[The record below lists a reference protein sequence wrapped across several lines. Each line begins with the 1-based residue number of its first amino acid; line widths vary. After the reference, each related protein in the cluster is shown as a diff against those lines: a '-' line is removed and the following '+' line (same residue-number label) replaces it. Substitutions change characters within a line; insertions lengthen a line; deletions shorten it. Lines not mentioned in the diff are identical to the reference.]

1 MADLTITA
9 ANVLLSSGRTDT
21 GTAGATIT
29 AGQAIYIDASD
40 SNKLKLAQ
48 SDGTAAEAAAV
59 GIALHAALAGQPLT
73 YAKHGAVIDIG
84 ATTAAG
90 LLYYLSN
97 TAGGVCPVADL
108 GSADYVTVLGYG
120 NDTSGAF
127 TVHILAT
134 GEQLA

>member
-1 MADLTITA
+1 MADLTVTA
-9 ANVLLSSGRTDT
+9 AQVVLTSGET
-21 GTAGATIT
+21 GRANAAETIT
-29 AGQAIYIDASD
+29 AGQAVYLNGSSLAA
-40 SNKLKLAQ
+40 LAQ
-48 SDGTAAEAAAV
+48 SDGTAAQAAAV
-59 GIALHAALAGQPLT
+59 GIALHGALAGQPLT

-108 GSADYVTVLGYG
+108 GTADYVTVLGYG
-120 NDTSGAF
+120 IDTGGEF
-127 TVHILAT
+127 TVHVLAT